1 MEKIYRIAEISIQI
15 ITPFDFEEDERYK
28 DFSIKKENI
37 NEIDFTVLL
46 EPCEMPSCGQKTF
59 IEIGDN
65 RYYQNVHEIMEE
77 CWEGMEKVSFRWLSI
92 PYNWE
97 NHRGPQKWVCR
108 YLHGMEDKFRYS
120 SLIFRHIGLN
130 MMLNQKR
137 ALLLHCSFIRLKET
151 GILFSGPSG
160 IGKSTQADLWN
171 KMEQADILNGD
182 RAVIR
187 KKNNI
192 WKAFGLPY
200 AGSSNIYRNES
211 AKIGAI
217 IVLRK
222 SSDNQIKR
230 LTLAEAYRF
239 ILSEVFQ
246 NSWNTDMQ
254 MITLEVL
261 EELIMEIPVFMLSCT
276 ADVRAV
282 ECLKKQLQEEQILK

>member
-1 MEKIYRIAEISIQI
+1 MEKIYRIAEINIQI
-15 ITPFDFEEDERYK
+15 TAPFDFEEDERYK
-28 DFSIKKENI
+28 DFLISKENKDK
-37 NEIDFTVLL
+37 IDFMVLL
-46 EPCEMPSCGQKTF
+46 EPCEMPSNGQKSF

-65 RYYQNVHEIMEE
+65 RYHQNGHEIIEE
-77 CWEGMEKVSFRWLSI
+77 CWEGQQKVLFRWLSMPDDWKI
-92 PYNWE
+92 
-97 NHRGPQKWVCR
+97 HRGTQKWVCR
-108 YLHGMEDKFRYS
+108 YLRGTEDKFRYT

-130 MMLNQKR
+130 MMLNQKH
-137 ALLLHCSFIRLKET
+137 ALLLHCSFISLQET

-160 IGKSTQADLWN
+160 IGKSTQADLW
-171 KMEQADILNGD
+171 KEIEQADILNGD

-187 KKNNI
+187 RKNNT

-217 IVLRK
+217 VVLRK
-222 SSDNQIKR
+222 SDDNQIRR
-230 LTLAEAYRF
+230 LTLAEAYRSV
-239 ILSEVFQ
+239 LSEVFQ

-261 EELIMEIPVFMLSCT
+261 EELVKEIPVFMLSCT

-282 ECLKKQLQEEQILK
+282 ECLKRQLREEQILK